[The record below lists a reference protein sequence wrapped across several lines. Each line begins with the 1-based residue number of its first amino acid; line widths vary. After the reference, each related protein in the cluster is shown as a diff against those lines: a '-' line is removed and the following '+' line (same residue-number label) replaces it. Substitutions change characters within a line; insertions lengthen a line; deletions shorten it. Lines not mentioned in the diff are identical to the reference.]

1 MNTKA
6 IFLDMDGTVLN
17 SQNKVSITIKKVID
31 RLRSQGLYVFI
42 ATGRSAMEV
51 KSLVP
56 EGFEVDGIVA
66 SNGMEGHINDEIL
79 FEHSLPL
86 DLVETIIAEAR
97 KKEVYYELFPY
108 NAPRIMMAEDQAF
121 IERAVEDP
129 KPEEVEINEWLSR
142 KQAVRE
148 DIVWTETLPEQAGY
162 SKFYFFSRTTGHIDE
177 WKAELERLKEHTSF
191 TTSTSSSHNVE
202 VMSAGINKASGI
214 KEMVE
219 RYNLSQEDTLAVGDS
234 HNDLPMFEY
243 VHHSV
248 AMQNAADDIKAITDE
263 VTEFTCDEDGV
274 AAYLEHTFFKNKAD
288 HKA

>member
-1 MNTKA
+1 MKTKA
-6 IFLDMDGTVLN
+6 IFLDMDGTVLD
-17 SQNKVSITIKKVID
+17 SQNKVSLTIKKVID

-129 KPEEVEINEWLSR
+129 KPAEVEINEWLSR
-142 KQAVRE
+142 KQAVRQ

-243 VHHSV
+243 VHHAV

-274 AAYLEHTFFKNKAD
+274 AAYLEHTFLKNKAD

>member
-1 MNTKA
+1 MKTKA
-6 IFLDMDGTVLN
+6 IFLDMDGTVLD
-17 SQNKVSITIKKVID
+17 SQNKVSLTIKKVID

-56 EGFEVDGIVA
+56 KGFEVDGIVA

-142 KQAVRE
+142 KQAVRQ

-243 VHHSV
+243 VHHAV
-248 AMQNAADDIKAITDE
+248 AMQNAADDIKAIADE

-274 AAYLEHTFFKNKAD
+274 AAYLEHTFLKNKAD